1 MVAITPRHTV
11 PGDERNIF
19 AEITSD
25 PHYADQR
32 NFYKVETWTRDGL
45 HLTGLLHAGNKL
57 EMAYEVFRTFTAKRP
72 RVRLTIRQRTRLI
85 AEWPP
90 RA

>member
-1 MVAITPRHTV
+1 MVCISPRHTV
-11 PGDERNIF
+11 PVDERNILP
-19 AEITSD
+19 EITND
-25 PHYADQR
+25 PHFADQR

-45 HLTGLLHAGNKL
+45 HLTGMLHAGNKL
-57 EMAYEVFRTFTAKRP
+57 EMAYKVFRAFTAKRP
-72 RVRLTIRQRTRLI
+72 RARLRIRQRTRVI